1 MRSRASRIRAP
12 QTSAR
17 VAMARGAVDDVARE
31 TLDRIALA
39 GARGMEA
46 RALLTRDVVA
56 SEPSTTARQVD
67 DARDDAWIAVVAR
80 AACEACARGDAEVV
94 DAREGGT
101 AWSLGDEDA
110 ADADGAPR
118 SETAAAAADEV
129 VRRVRACEGAS
140 TSTSTGA
147 NASSSG
153 VTFVATE
160 AVRARAL
167 GIGDESTWENG
178 LSDLA
183 RTILEE
189 IGRAR
194 DRGVTTVELSALN
207 KGKSVDHAVKQ
218 LAGAGLVCWRKM
230 SARGSGKTNNVVYLT
245 RFAPPEAESREDEK
259 TAYYTTLTT
268 ILSEFPQQTATSKT
282 VRERLHGEFQYLS
295 LLRDK
300 TEKAK
305 TKIFAAAKA
314 ELCRLC
320 FIEPVKSD
328 MGDALRLIKPY
339 RVVDGDGDDGADDAD
354 AGAQWTGRGVVGDL
368 IIEQTFETQICER
381 VRSSDGAVSQTDIL
395 RAYDYAPRTVEK
407 RLLKMCDEDELFK
420 RVSVQRGKVKT
431 TCFMSTDAPRK
442 RAETVDTLD
451 AEPVIARVVD
461 PMLVDDA
468 SRRRELLLEELRNKG
483 FLYVS
488 RLSKWLA
495 VAEGGLYKT
504 VDKKVVNALV
514 DDVVRS
520 GDGIAREIS
529 WSVTERVPDVILF
542 HADYPFDPAS
552 EEGAAFIESLK
563 EDIRALETAER
574 RPMSHK
580 ITSTEIVS
588 IQPAE
593 LLPEPAAAAATP
605 MDVDTEIDFRST
617 YRTLNDFHAI
627 SLGYI
632 KSALIRLECLHLYL
646 VENVFKSGADDEVRK
661 DVLDGDMPI
670 LMYIKIINSVES
682 KNINTRDL
690 DHIKTEALR
699 NKLVRDLAPE
709 LREKMQSMHYMAKLT
724 QRLTALGLMREVPEY
739 DESSQ
744 QMKLT
749 LRLTRK
755 ARFQIKATDT
765 SDERSWSE
773 TYDVSTTTGAR
784 KFWAAMEQNFK
795 GNPDMDGA
803 YPATELK
810 YPRLTAVRAW
820 GRKWALGLDNC
831 IILMDRLN
839 EAWRALVTLLLARGG
854 ASSENLISE
863 DAPKDVTDDVVAKA
877 IECLARF
884 GLPAEE
890 ALRVEQLAEDLN
902 LPSDLNHIKQT
913 WRDFIYTKICAAQGE
928 GLITSQL
935 AAQALN
941 IYARCSR
948 SGTSKRF
955 PYRLIKASE
964 TPDGPKTAR
973 LDRLPAVSSP
983 TGGNVN
989 SPSYAE
995 KAYELFDDDESDG
1008 EFGIPGG
1015 RKKFIFS
1022 AAEDEFLVF
1031 CMIRF
1036 ISLSGPNALRAQK
1049 RDYRASVVYNDQMW
1063 RSRYPHVKK
1072 RAVVKRWRYLTT
1084 VANGDDDEDENTAR
1098 HDAILRVGA
1107 EFYERGARARR
1118 ETALPFVESPALQ
1131 SAMDTDTWDE
1141 TWDATGKWSEGI
1153 AKQVLHAT
1161 REILKESPV
1170 PYPLPK
1176 QPKPPRVVRVRA
1188 KREEKVRRIRAGREL
1203 TEADDDII
1211 LARLAPIAF
1220 LRRRAISFQDESDDS
1235 DYDDVSDYDDSD
1247 MDEEIDAPFK
1257 SLRDHEVSTHRSDA
1271 LTHAQT
1277 LFAADA
1283 PKHVSCVA
1291 PNGSQVLALCQ
1302 ALVDNKINMSLTSE
1316 DATRDV
1322 PPAFNDDRFNDSPYF
1337 KSPNSAVKALHSVK
1351 IDIRDG
1357 DHNGG
1362 KFVSAATVGTLPIAS
1377 NEEKA
1382 IETKCVKVIKELR
1395 AGNGVSAKEV
1405 IDELRASNVAEAVGA
1420 LGASVVRCALDA
1432 LTSSGKIT
1440 SETIENEIVYTTRK
1454 SSSRSTEDAL
1464 IGACTRAVAGVAL
1477 NYPGSSESR
1486 IINALG
1492 KMYPMHV
1499 IARALK
1505 QLTTNGVLFER
1516 VTEKRASIVPPALG
1530 GAETGDSR
1538 NVAERFFFLTNET
1551 SEETVTLLAPD
1562 FLV

>member
-1 MRSRASRIRAP
+1 
-12 QTSAR
+12 
-17 VAMARGAVDDVARE
+17 MARIARDDVARE

-39 GARGMEA
+39 GARGIHA
-46 RALLTRDVVA
+46 RALLERDLAVA
-56 SEPSTTARQVD
+56 LATTEGEA
-67 DARDDAWIAVVAR
+67 DARDASIVVAR
-80 AACEACARGDAEVV
+80 AACAACARGDARAYVV
-94 DAREGGT
+94 SSERERRG
-101 AWSLGDEDA
+101 SLEEEETSEIKGELLEA
-110 ADADGAPR
+110 A
-118 SETAAAAADEV
+118 AAAAADEAA
-129 VRRVRACEGAS
+129 RRARAQVGMSESAS
-140 TSTSTGA
+140 TSA
-147 NASSSG
+147 NGSSVSSG
-153 VTFVATE
+153 LTFVATD

-178 LSDLA
+178 LSDNA
-183 RTILEE
+183 RTILEA

-194 DRGVTTVELSALN
+194 DRGVTTVELNAAN
-207 KGKSVDHAVKQ
+207 KGKSVDHVVKQ
-218 LAGAGLVCWRKM
+218 LAGAGLACWRKT
-230 SARGSGKTNNVVYLT
+230 SVRGSGKTNNVVYLT
-245 RFAPPEAESREDEK
+245 RFAPREEASREDEK

-268 ILSEFPQQTATSKT
+268 ILSESPQQTATSKS
-282 VRERLHGEFQYLS
+282 VRERLNGDFQQLS
-295 LLRDK
+295 LLRGK

-328 MGDALRLIKPY
+328 MGDAIRLITPY
-339 RVVDGDGDDGADDAD
+339 RVLDGDGDDGAD
-354 AGAQWTGRGVVGDL
+354 GAHDGARWTGRGIAGDL

-381 VRSSDGAVSQTDIL
+381 VRSSDGAISQADIL
-395 RAYDYAPRTVEK
+395 RAYDYAPRSVEK

-431 TCFMSTDAPRK
+431 TCFTSTDAPRK
-442 RAETVDTLD
+442 RPESVETLD
-451 AEPVIARVVD
+451 TEPVMNARVVD

-468 SRRRELLLEELRNKG
+468 SRRRELLLDELRNKG
-483 FLYVS
+483 FLYVN

-514 DDVVRS
+514 EDVVRS
-520 GDGIAREIS
+520 GDGVAREIS

-542 HADYPFDPAS
+542 HIDYPFDPAS

-563 EDIRALETAER
+563 ADIRSLETAER

-580 ITSTEIVS
+580 IASAEIVS

-593 LLPEPAAAAATP
+593 PLPEPAADAATP
-605 MDVDTEIDFRST
+605 MDVDAEIDLRST

-627 SLGYI
+627 GLGYI
-632 KSALIRLECLHLYL
+632 KSAVVRLECLHLYL
-646 VENVFKSGADDEVRK
+646 VENVFESGADDVVRR
-661 DVLDGDMPI
+661 DTLDGDMPI
-670 LMYIKIINSVES
+670 SMYIKVINSVES
-682 KNINTRDL
+682 KKIDTQDL

-699 NKLVRDLAPE
+699 NKLVRDLAPG
-709 LREKMQSMHYMAKLT
+709 LRDKMQSTHYMAKLT

-749 LRLTRK
+749 LRLTRE
-755 ARFQIKATDT
+755 ARFQTTATDV

-773 TYDVSTTTGAR
+773 TYDVSTTAGAR
-784 KFWAAMEQNFK
+784 EFWAAMEQNFK
-795 GNPDMDGA
+795 GNPAMEKA

-839 EAWRALVTLLLARGG
+839 EAWRALVMLLLAHGG
-854 ASSENLISE
+854 ASSENLISQ
-863 DAPKDVTDDVVAKA
+863 DALKDVTDDVVAKA
-877 IECLARF
+877 IECLAKF
-884 GLPAEE
+884 GLPTEE
-890 ALRVEQLAEDLN
+890 ALRVEQLAQDIN

-913 WRDFIYTKICAAQGE
+913 WRDFIYTKICAAQSE

-941 IYARCSR
+941 MYARFSR
-948 SGTSKRF
+948 IGTSKRF
-955 PYRLIKASE
+955 PYRLLDASQQ
-964 TPDGPKTAR
+964 PDGLKTAR

-983 TGGNVN
+983 TAGNAN
-989 SPSYAE
+989 SPRYAQ
-995 KAYELFDDDESDG
+995 KTHELFMFEDDESDC
-1008 EFGIPGG
+1008 EFGLPSG
-1015 RKKFIFS
+1015 RKKFIFG

-1049 RDYRASVVYNDQMW
+1049 RDYRASVVFNDQMW

-1118 ETALPFVESPALQ
+1118 ETALPFVESPTSQ
-1131 SAMDTDTWDE
+1131 SAMDVDTWDK
-1141 TWDATGKWSEGI
+1141 TWDTTGKWSEGI

-1176 QPKPPRVVRVRA
+1176 QPKPPRVARVRA
-1188 KREEKVRRIRAGREL
+1188 KREVKVRRIRAGREL

-1235 DYDDVSDYDDSD
+1235 DYEDVSDYDDSD
-1247 MDEEIDAPFK
+1247 MEEEIDVSFK
-1257 SLRDHEVSTHRSDA
+1257 DLREHKVSTHRSDA
-1271 LTHAQT
+1271 LTHAQE

-1283 PKHVSCVA
+1283 PKRVSCVA

-1302 ALVDNKINMSLTSE
+1302 ALVDNKITMSTTSE
-1316 DATRDV
+1316 EATRDV
-1322 PPAFNDDRFNDSPYF
+1322 PPAFNDERVNDSPYF
-1337 KSPNSAVKALHSVK
+1337 KSPNSAVKGLHSVK
-1351 IDIRDG
+1351 IDVRDG
-1357 DHNGG
+1357 DGDGG
-1362 KFVSAATVGTLPIAS
+1362 KFVSAATVGTLPIAPADAKS
-1377 NEEKA
+1377 
-1382 IETKCVKVIKELR
+1382 IETKCLKLITELR

-1405 IDELRASNVAEAVGA
+1405 IDELRASDAAEAVGA

-1432 LTSSGKIT
+1432 LTSAGKIT

-1464 IGACTRAVAGVAL
+1464 LGACARAVAGVAL
-1477 NYPGSSESR
+1477 NHPGSSETR
-1486 IINALG
+1486 VINALG
-1492 KMYPMHV
+1492 KTYPVHIIV
-1499 IARALK
+1499 RALRH
-1505 QLTTNGVLFER
+1505 LITDGILFER
-1516 VTEKRASIVPPALG
+1516 VTEKYASIVPPALG
-1530 GAETGDSR
+1530 GAETGDDR
-1538 NVAERFFFLTNET
+1538 NVAERFFFLADET
-1551 SEETVTLLAPD
+1551 SEKTITLLAPD